1 MILFSSTLL
10 GIEDELNA
18 SIKFEQNLE
27 AMIMNEGY
35 KLHEQNDSILDETL
49 MTQDTD
55 DEEELIELAT
65 NFHYP
70 VVSMVSPNLGLIAGS
85 RALQQRVDH
94 VITKKRPKVPFI
106 YYVRTFIAQNFIRLT
121 NFSQKL
127 GFFVKTK
134 EFLFQHY
141 ILTKFSCCSLNLF
154 ST

>member
-1 MILFSSTLL
+1 MGVSTQSTEHSKSQLQE
-10 GIEDELNA
+10 GIEAELNA

-35 KLHEQNDSILDETL
+35 KLREQNDSILDETL

-55 DEEELIELAT
+55 DEEELIELST

-94 VITKKRPKVPFI
+94 VITKKRPKQTEPI
-106 YYVRTFIAQNFIRLT
+106 WNTL
-121 NFSQKL
+121 QKQI
-127 GFFVKTK
+127 K
-134 EFLFQHY
+134 
-141 ILTKFSCCSLNLF
+141 ILKSLNF
-154 ST
+154 HYF

>member
-1 MILFSSTLL
+1 
-10 GIEDELNA
+10 
-18 SIKFEQNLE
+18 
-27 AMIMNEGY
+27 MNEGY

-94 VITKKRPKVPFI
+94 VITKKRPKQTEPMMENTTDSDGELQVKKKPKKAI
-106 YYVRTFIAQNFIRLT
+106 IKSHLVQSLNDKVEAELNLSNNFE
-121 NFSQKL
+121 QKL
-127 GFFVKTK
+127 LATLHNF
-134 EFLFQHY
+134 
-141 ILTKFSCCSLNLF
+141 
-154 ST
+154 

>member
-1 MILFSSTLL
+1 
-10 GIEDELNA
+10 
-18 SIKFEQNLE
+18 
-27 AMIMNEGY
+27 MNEGY

-55 DEEELIELAT
+55 DEEELIELST

-85 RALQQRVDH
+85 RAMQQRVDH

-106 YYVRTFIAQNFIRLT
+106 YYESTFIAQNFIRLLD
-121 NFSQKL
+121 FSQKL

-141 ILTKFSCCSLNLF
+141 ILAEFSCASLKVLVLKKELLKKKL
-154 ST
+154 